1 MTDRELENK
10 LKSQDVEVPSSINP
24 QNIEALLGS
33 MSQEERKKRS
43 ESSDIPAENTNEFG
57 QMIQGFSDVGNEL
70 YTNVEHM
77 KNSTESI
84 NRTIEDTAD
93 NLSGIALKAGNVS
106 ESIKDIETQALKSS
120 EVSDAL
126 YSEVDKFKLD

>member
-1 MTDRELENK
+1 MSGYDQ
-10 LKSQDVEVPSSINP
+10 LK
-24 QNIEALLGS
+24 
-33 MSQEERKKRS
+33 
-43 ESSDIPAENTNEFG
+43 ESSDIYAENTNEFG
-57 QMIQGFSDVGNEL
+57 QMIQGFSDVGNEI

>member
-1 MTDRELENK
+1 MVSSVNELAREAEDMLEFTATTAMSGYDQ
-10 LKSQDVEVPSSINP
+10 LK
-24 QNIEALLGS
+24 
-33 MSQEERKKRS
+33 
-43 ESSDIPAENTNEFG
+43 ESSDIYAENTNEFG
-57 QMIQGFSDVGNEL
+57 QMIRGFSDVGNEI

-77 KNSTESI
+77 KGSTESI